1 MRKVSS
7 LGRLGLVTVLSL
19 SLTSFGLAATVIVAE
34 AAAPTVTG
42 IGPQAGPNTGTTS
55 VKIVGTGFMSG
66 ATTTFGGVGPV
77 STTFI
82 DSTQLLVNPPSV
94 SPSFGAFQV
103 VVTNPDHTS
112 SGQNVFFNYFEM
124 LPSGAATSLAAVANP
139 NQPARMD
146 VFIKGSDNGLW
157 HTSSANNDGVWT
169 SWSSLGGGLS
179 SAPTAVSWQDGQRI
193 DVFARGTDSGLWHRW
208 LDGSGW
214 HGWEGL
220 GGILAGA
227 PVATSWGPGRL
238 DVFTRGTDNGLWHK
252 WWDGSRWN
260 GWEGLG
266 GVLTSDPGGVSWGP
280 PDRRVGPPPSFRIDV
295 FVRGTD
301 NGVWHKWYDSRWHGW
316 EGLGG
321 SLATAP
327 AASSTEVGDLEVFG
341 LGTDAGSSLMH
352 LPYFNRWLGWRSE
365 GYSYWTP
372 SYWTFGVGTVSAS
385 IMFGADVFLV
395 AGDGNVWHSMV
406 HGADEGFGAR
416 PRPRQPMGH

>member
-1 MRKVSS
+1 
-7 LGRLGLVTVLSL
+7 
-19 SLTSFGLAATVIVAE
+19 
-34 AAAPTVTG
+34 
-42 IGPQAGPNTGTTS
+42 
-55 VKIVGTGFMSG
+55 
-66 ATTTFGGVGPV
+66 
-77 STTFI
+77 
-82 DSTQLLVNPPSV
+82 
-94 SPSFGAFQV
+94 
-103 VVTNPDHTS
+103 
-112 SGQNVFFNYFEM
+112 
-124 LPSGAATSLAAVANP
+124 
-139 NQPARMD
+139 
-146 VFIKGSDNGLW
+146 
-157 HTSSANNDGVWT
+157 
-169 SWSSLGGGLS
+169 
-179 SAPTAVSWQDGQRI
+179 
-193 DVFARGTDSGLWHRW
+193 
-208 LDGSGW
+208 
-214 HGWEGL
+214 
-220 GGILAGA
+220 
-227 PVATSWGPGRL
+227 
-238 DVFTRGTDNGLWHK
+238 
-252 WWDGSRWN
+252 
-260 GWEGLG
+260 
-266 GVLTSDPGGVSWGP
+266 
-280 PDRRVGPPPSFRIDV
+280 V